1 MRGVWVRELTEFEN
15 LTVEE
20 CPRPKMSNNQVR
32 VSVQAAGVSFAQS
45 LVVQGKYQRRM
56 PLPFSPGSEISG
68 IVTEVGEETSRIKVG
83 DRICAVVE
91 WGGLAE
97 EAVAY
102 EANSFVL
109 PDNLEFHRAICFTNS
124 YSTSCAALTW
134 PHLLNVKADDTLL
147 VHGGAGGVGIGAIE
161 IAKILGAT
169 VIATVGSTENTSVA
183 KEHGADSVINY
194 IEEDFRDQVLEF
206 TDGIGVNAV
215 YDPVGGDVFS
225 QSLRCLTP
233 EGRIMPV
240 GFAGGTIQ
248 QIPANILLVKNITVC
263 GLNMGYYFGWSD
275 MEVRD
280 LFSPLMQ
287 KLLNQ
292 LFNWFE
298 AGLLN
303 PRVNQIF
310 SLDNFQEAMA
320 TVLGRRSLGRVA
332 VVKGDEAKRLVK

>member
-1 MRGVWVRELTEFEN
+1 MRGVWVGELTEFEN

-32 VSVQAAGVSFAQS
+32 ISVQAAGVSFAQS

-56 PLPFSPGSEISG
+56 PLPFSPGSEIAG
-68 IVTEVGEETSRIKVG
+68 IVTEVGDETSRIKVG

-147 VHGGAGGVGIGAIE
+147 IHGGAGGVGIGAIE
-161 IAKILGAT
+161 IGKILGAT
-169 VIATVGSTENTSVA
+169 VIATVGSTKKTSVA

-194 IEEDFRDQVLEF
+194 KEEDFRDQVLEL

-332 VVKGDEAKRLVK
+332 VVMGDEAKRLVK